1 MKKDNTLLTILLCL
15 LVVLLLLIIFI
26 FLPQQERKK
35 IAPIAKKENKN
46 IVLQEVNFYQIKDG
60 KLPQPKDFLDTK
72 ITGTL
77 TYQNAIQIARDYFN
91 EKSYENALFWSYR
104 AYQIESSSKEAWTL
118 YAKSLRKLGYKK
130 EALEILKY
138 YQEHH

>member
-35 IAPIAKKENKN
+35 IALIAKKENKN

-91 EKSYENALFWSYR
+91 EKSYESALFWSYR

-138 YQEHH
+138 YQEHY

>member
-91 EKSYENALFWSYR
+91 EKSYESALFWAYR